1 MNEMLE
7 KARAIEAQI
16 IADRRCLHQI
26 PEVGVYTPK
35 TAEYVKKRLT
45 EMGIP
50 NHGCGVHTKEEREKM
65 VFAGYP
71 DAPESTG
78 VVGLIGKGDPC
89 ILLRAD
95 MDGLP
100 MEETTGLDFA
110 SKGNTAHMCGHDAH
124 AAMLLG
130 AAQIL
135 KDMEDELPGTVKLM
149 FQPGEEM
156 GYGSRTMVDDG
167 LLENPKV
174 DAAMALHVGSQV
186 EVGKLNYS
194 PGVASGAMATFIVS
208 IQGKGGHSSEPQ
220 KTIDPVN
227 IATQV
232 CSALNMLIPR
242 EVDPEAFA
250 TMTVGALNGGRA
262 SNIIPDTA
270 EIMVSF
276 RTLSPEAYDHLIERI
291 PEILE
296 HYIKAWRGTYDVR
309 VLKTPSTVC
318 DPDFSAEIVPFAAEI
333 LGEENVKPVP
343 PMKGAEDFG
352 HVTRYVPGFYAFM
365 GAGSPDGYPL
375 HNPNMVL
382 DESAFAIGTAILAN
396 SAVKWLKSKADK

>member
-1 MNEMLE
+1 MKDMLA
-7 KARAIEAQI
+7 KARAIQSQI
-16 IADRRCLHQI
+16 VTDRRMLHQI
-26 PEVGVYTPK
+26 PEVGVYTPQ
-35 TAEYVKKRLT
+35 TAAYIRKRLT

-50 NHGCGVHTKEEREKM
+50 YRNCGIHTQEEREKM

-78 VVGLIGKGDPC
+78 VVATIGKGGPC

-100 MEETTGLDFA
+100 MREATGLDFA
-110 SKGNTAHMCGHDAH
+110 AKGDTAHACGHDAH

-130 AAQIL
+130 AARIL

-167 LLENPKV
+167 LLEAPKV
-174 DAAMALHVGSQV
+174 DCAMALHVGPQL
-186 EVGKLNYS
+186 EVGKINYS

-220 KTIDPVN
+220 KTVDPVN
-227 IATQV
+227 IANQV

-242 EVDPEAFA
+242 EVDPEVFA
-250 TMTVGALNGGRA
+250 TLTVGALNGGRA

-276 RTLSPEAYDHLIERI
+276 RTLSPETYDHLIERI
-291 PEILE
+291 PEILD
-296 HYIKAWRGTYDVR
+296 HYIKAWRGTYQVR

-318 DPDFSAEIVPFAAEI
+318 DPDFSAEIASFAGEI
-333 LGEENVKPVP
+333 VGGENVRPAP

-352 HVTRYVPGFYAFM
+352 HVTRHVPGFFAFM
-365 GAGSPDGYPL
+365 GAGKPDGYPL

-382 DESAFAIGTAILAN
+382 DENAFAIGTAILAN
-396 SAVKWLKSKADK
+396 SAVEWLKRHTGK

>member
-1 MNEMLE
+1 MKSLYQEA
-7 KARAIEAQI
+7 KAIQDQI
-16 IADRRCLHQI
+16 VADRRYLHQI
-26 PEVGVYTPK
+26 PEVGMDLPESAAYI
-35 TAEYVKKRLT
+35 EKRLS

-50 NHGCGVHTKEEREKM
+50 SHRCGVM
-65 VFAGYP
+65 P
-71 DAPESTG
+71 DEIRKKYVAMGFPDMAASTG
-78 VVGLIGKGDPC
+78 VVATIGSGSPC

-95 MDGLP
+95 FDALP
-100 MEETTGLDFA
+100 MEEINDLPFCSTRKA
-110 SKGNTAHMCGHDAH
+110 SHMCGHDTH

-130 AAQIL
+130 AAKLL
-135 KDMEDELPGTVKLM
+135 KDHESELKGTVKLM

-156 GYGSRTMVDDG
+156 GYGSRTMVEDG

-296 HYIKAWRGTYDVR
+296 HYIKAWRGTYEVR

-318 DPDFSAEIVPFAAEI
+318 DPNFSAEIVPFAAEI
-333 LGEENVKPVP
+333 LGAENVKPVP

-352 HVTRYVPGFYAFM
+352 HVTRHVPGFYAFM

-382 DESAFAIGTAILAN
+382 DESAFALGTAILAN
-396 SAVKWLKSKADK
+396 CAVEWLKKKTQG

>member
-50 NHGCGVHTKEEREKM
+50 NRDCGVHTKEEREKM

-78 VVGLIGKGDPC
+78 VVGLIGKGGPC

-291 PEILE
+291 PEILDY
-296 HYIKAWRGTYDVR
+296 YIKAWRGTYDVR

-352 HVTRYVPGFYAFM
+352 HVTRHVPGFYAFM

>member
-1 MNEMLE
+1 MSLLQ
-7 KARAIEAQI
+7 EAQAMEQEI
-16 IADRRCLHQI
+16 IGWRRYFHEN
-26 PEVGVYTPK
+26 PELGLELPK
-35 TAEYVKKRLT
+35 TAAKVQEELKK
-45 EMGIP
+45 MGVRFRP
-50 NHGCGVHTKEEREKM
+50 CGQSGVL
-65 VFAGYP
+65 GY
-71 DAPESTG
+71 
-78 VVGLIGKGDPC
+78 IGKEGGKS
-89 ILLRAD
+89 ILLRGD
-95 MDGLP
+95 MDALPLTEDTGLP
-100 MEETTGLDFA
+100 YA
-110 SKGNTAHMCGHDAH
+110 SQCPGKMHACGHDTH

-130 AAQIL
+130 AAKLL
-135 KDMEDELPGTVKLM
+135 KAHEEELQGLVILM

-156 GYGSRTMVDDG
+156 GYGSRTMVEDG
-167 LLENPKV
+167 LLENPRV

-194 PGVASGAMATFIVS
+194 PGVASGAMATFIIS
-208 IQGKGGHSSEPQ
+208 IQGKGGHSSGPQ
-220 KTIDPVN
+220 KTVDPVN

-276 RTLSPEAYDHLIERI
+276 RTLSPEAYDHLLVRI
-291 PEILE
+291 PEILD
-296 HYIKAWRGTYDVR
+296 HYVSAWHGTYTTR

-318 DPDFSAEIVPFAAEI
+318 DAAFSEEIVPFAAEI
-333 LGEENVKPVP
+333 LGAENVRPVP

-352 HVTRYVPGFYAFM
+352 HVTRLVPGFYAFM
-365 GAGSPDGYPL
+365 GAGSPEGYPL

-382 DESAFAIGTAILAN
+382 DESAFALGTAILVN
-396 SAVKWLKSKADK
+396 SAVGWLTRHAGQ

>member
-1 MNEMLE
+1 
-7 KARAIEAQI
+7 
-16 IADRRCLHQI
+16 
-26 PEVGVYTPK
+26 
-35 TAEYVKKRLT
+35 
-45 EMGIP
+45 
-50 NHGCGVHTKEEREKM
+50 
-65 VFAGYP
+65 
-71 DAPESTG
+71 
-78 VVGLIGKGDPC
+78 
-89 ILLRAD
+89 
-95 MDGLP
+95 
-100 MEETTGLDFA
+100 
-110 SKGNTAHMCGHDAH
+110 MCGHDAH

-232 CSALNMLIPR
+232 CSALNVLIPR

-276 RTLSPEAYDHLIERI
+276 RTLSPEAYDHLSERI
-291 PEILE
+291 PEILD
-296 HYIKAWRGTYDVR
+296 HYIKAWRGTYAGTQDTQHCVR
-309 VLKTPSTVC
+309 PGLL
-318 DPDFSAEIVPFAAEI
+318 
-333 LGEENVKPVP
+333 LGDRSLCYR
-343 PMKGAEDFG
+343 DFG
-352 HVTRYVPGFYAFM
+352 RRQCEACASYEGCRGLRSCNPSGPRLLRLYGGGVSQRL
-365 GAGSPDGYPL
+365 SP
-375 HNPNMVL
+375 
-382 DESAFAIGTAILAN
+382 A
-396 SAVKWLKSKADK
+396 

>member
-1 MNEMLE
+1 MNKILE
-7 KARAIEAQI
+7 KARAIEQEI
-16 IADRRCLHQI
+16 IADRRCLHQM
-26 PEVGVYTPK
+26 PEVGVYTPR
-35 TAEYVKKRLT
+35 TAAYIKERLT
-45 EMGIP
+45 EMGLRTGTAASTP
-50 NHGCGVHTKEEREKM
+50 RRTGEDGVCRVPRRPHFHRRGGSHREGRT
-65 VFAGYP
+65 VHPAPGGYGRP
-71 DAPESTG
+71 A
-78 VVGLIGKGDPC
+78 
-89 ILLRAD
+89 
-95 MDGLP
+95 

-110 SKGNTAHMCGHDAH
+110 AKGDTAHMCGHDAH

-130 AAQIL
+130 AARIL
-135 KDMEDELPGTVKLM
+135 KEMEDELPGTVKLM

-156 GYGSRTMVDDG
+156 GYGSRTMVEDG
-167 LLENPKV
+167 LLENPRV

-194 PGVASGAMATFIVS
+194 PGVASGAMATFIIS

-220 KTIDPVN
+220 KTVDPVN

-276 RTLSPEAYDHLIERI
+276 RTLSPEAYDHLLVRI
-291 PEILE
+291 PEILD
-296 HYIKAWRGTYDVR
+296 HYVSAWHGTYTTR

-318 DPDFSAEIVPFAAEI
+318 DAAFSEEIVPFAAEI
-333 LGEENVKPVP
+333 LGAENVRPVP

-352 HVTRYVPGFYAFM
+352 HVTRLVPGFYAFM
-365 GAGSPDGYPL
+365 GAGSPEGYPL

-382 DESAFAIGTAILAN
+382 DESAFALGTAILVN
-396 SAVKWLKSKADK
+396 SAVGWLTRHAGQ

>member
-35 TAEYVKKRLT
+35 TADYVKKRLS
-45 EMGIP
+45 EMDIPYRDCGI
-50 NHGCGVHTKEEREKM
+50 HTQEEREKM

-78 VVGLIGKGDPC
+78 VVGLIGKGGPC

-130 AAQIL
+130 AARIL

-250 TMTVGALNGGRA
+250 TLTVGALNGGRA

-276 RTLSPEAYDHLIERI
+276 RTLSPEAYDHLLQRI
-291 PEILE
+291 PEILD
-296 HYIKAWRGTYDVR
+296 HYVKAWRGTYDVR

-333 LGEENVKPVP
+333 LGAENIKPVP

-352 HVTRYVPGFYAFM
+352 HVTRHVPGFYAFM

-382 DESAFAIGTAILAN
+382 DESAFAVGTAILAN

>member
-1 MNEMLE
+1 
-7 KARAIEAQI
+7 
-16 IADRRCLHQI
+16 
-26 PEVGVYTPK
+26 
-35 TAEYVKKRLT
+35 
-45 EMGIP
+45 
-50 NHGCGVHTKEEREKM
+50 
-65 VFAGYP
+65 
-71 DAPESTG
+71 
-78 VVGLIGKGDPC
+78 
-89 ILLRAD
+89 
-95 MDGLP
+95 
-100 MEETTGLDFA
+100 
-110 SKGNTAHMCGHDAH
+110 
-124 AAMLLG
+124 
-130 AAQIL
+130 
-135 KDMEDELPGTVKLM
+135 
-149 FQPGEEM
+149 
-156 GYGSRTMVDDG
+156 
-167 LLENPKV
+167 
-174 DAAMALHVGSQV
+174 
-186 EVGKLNYS
+186 
-194 PGVASGAMATFIVS
+194 
-208 IQGKGGHSSEPQ
+208 
-220 KTIDPVN
+220 
-227 IATQV
+227 
-232 CSALNMLIPR
+232 MLIPR

-352 HVTRYVPGFYAFM
+352 HVTRHVPGFYAFM